1 MTASVMWWTPD
12 SLASFQLTTA
22 RKGKEDDMGKQAKI
36 KAATKAFRAGD
47 TAEAAI
53 HAAKIHGRTL
63 RRLTDR
69 ARPPR
74 QSSMSNRTITVSKG

>member
-1 MTASVMWWTPD
+1 M
-12 SLASFQLTTA
+12 
-22 RKGKEDDMGKQAKI
+22 GKEANI

-53 HAAKIHGRTL
+53 HAANIHGRSL

-74 QSSMSNRTITVSKG
+74 QSSMPNRTITVSKG